1 MKTKGKGISALIF
14 SVVVIL
20 IGLTAYIGAYGLE
33 IGGYRVKSFGD
44 VIKRGLD
51 LQGGISILSEVKDT
65 NISKGD
71 KESKIERTMG
81 LLEARIN
88 PNGVSEIAITKEG
101 TNRIRIDIPGEFD
114 LKKVEDKVTKPGTLK
129 FEGPDKS
136 EILTGNDVKD
146 ATAVLDQNG
155 KPIITL
161 KLNTEGAKKF
171 AAATAKFIG
180 QPIAI
185 YMDDKLVTN
194 PTVNAVITDGNAII
208 EGSKSFEE
216 AKADAN
222 MIKSGALPVTLTTV
236 STKVVGPTLG
246 ATALPNSIKAGLIGI
261 GIVLLFMMIYYRVP
275 GILADIALIL
285 YAVLVLI
292 AFVLLDVTLSLSGIA
307 AFLLTVGMAV
317 DANIL
322 IFERMKEELKSGKSI
337 RSALDAGFHRALSSI
352 LDSQITT
359 IIAGVVLYWLGSGPV
374 KGFALTLI
382 IGCIIN
388 LFTALT
394 VTRFLV
400 KLAANM
406 GWFNKEWTI
415 GTFWVVGIKRG

>member
-33 IGGYRVKSFGD
+33 IGGYKVKSFGD

-65 NISKGD
+65 DLSKGD
-71 KESKIERTMG
+71 KDSKIERTIG

-88 PNGVSEIAITKEG
+88 PSGVSEIAISKEG

-146 ATAVLDQNG
+146 AKAVLDQNG

-171 AAATAKFIG
+171 ATATAKFLG

-185 YMDDKLVTN
+185 YMDDKEVTS

-216 AKADAN
+216 AKSQAN

-246 ATALPNSIKAGLIGI
+246 ATALPNSIKAGIIGI
-261 GIVLLFMMIYYRVP
+261 AIVLLFMMIYYRVP

-337 RSALDAGFHRALSSI
+337 KSALDAGFHRALSSI

-359 IIAGVVLYWLGSGPV
+359 IIAGIVLYWLGSGPV
-374 KGFALTLI
+374 KGFALTLV
-382 IGCIIN
+382 IGCVIN